1 VGIDIGGNCPRWELP
16 VVGIVRGGSCP
27 RWEFDLWWELSAV
40 GIALETNYIGAVH
53 DAMVIPVE
61 SVRSVRSL
69 SFSMGSDRPDR
80 LNRDNHGVV
89 NCPIIYG
96 SKNHLVC

>member
-1 VGIDIGGNCPRWELP
+1 MYN
-16 VVGIVRGGSCP
+16 
-27 RWEFDLWWELSAV
+27 
-40 GIALETNYIGAVH
+40 GAVH
-53 DAMVIPVE
+53 DAMVIPVEAVE

-89 NCPIIYG
+89 NCPNITFNFYI
-96 SKNHLVC
+96 